1 MLLKYTLKHFFCKAA
16 SPYYVAWIVTITAL
30 CAVLG
35 GAERVVALPVSHYAE
50 HSVLSS
56 GYWYKISVTNSGIHE
71 ISYSRLRE
79 WGFTDPSRVRIYGYG
94 GAMLPETVSADDVD
108 DLPQIPVIHYNNRIL
123 FYAQG
128 TVSWWYDP
136 TLREMLH
143 RQNVYS
149 TAGYYFITESDVEA
163 VEPAPARLNGYTAG
177 EEIDVY
183 DGYTLHEQE
192 LASLSKSGRV
202 FLGEDFRYTQSQS
215 FSFSTPGIINNTLNV
230 EVAFGAKVVGS
241 GATLKLYHN
250 NRQVSTGS
258 GWNIGANS
266 DATYEFMKY
275 ISPDVDVTSTD
286 GSDVFT
292 VTYQPSGT
300 TVEAR
305 LDYIK
310 LQYKRSLQLYDGMVQ
325 FRNNDFPSGGTF
337 VIGNFNERCVVWDI
351 TTQYS
356 PQTVAVE
363 VADGKARFS
372 PAENLHDYVAFDPA
386 ASFPTPTGVGQL
398 SNQDLHGMA
407 TPDMVI
413 LAPRQFLSYADRV
426 AALHESVDSLK
437 VAVIDH
443 ELVFNEFSSGAPDAV
458 AYRRLLKMFYD
469 RSQAD
474 ASATKIKY
482 LLLFGRGFYDNRR
495 IISEVRNC
503 GYPTLLT
510 YQNPRSDNE
519 TYSYVCDDFFTY
531 LSDSVSTTNGMNKMS
546 ISVGRFPV
554 KSNSEAEVVVEKLY
568 KYVTQPNYGAWR
580 NQAILVADDGNSG
593 THMRQAESVESY
605 WKADRSDLV
614 VNKVYIDAYPE
625 SQTST
630 GRTYPDAKRRMMQLL
645 EEGQLVL
652 DYIGHANSVGW
663 TGEDLLNI
671 NDIRSMYLKNLPFMI
686 TATCDFSRYDS
697 EEVSGGEIFFLNEF
711 GGAIAL
717 FSSTRVA
724 WINENGRLNNALARY
739 LFDKDENGR
748 VYPIGEIIAN
758 AKNYI
763 TDLYLTNPGS
773 YHYPDSNKLVYA
785 LLGDPAM
792 RLGYPSYQ
800 AKVTRVNGKPI
811 GSDITL
817 EARSKVTIEGSVLTP
832 SGEPADDYY
841 GLVLVNVYDAAETTL
856 SNGYEDGVQVEF
868 KERSNKLFSGRA
880 NVDGGTF
887 TLSFTMPKETSFSNE
902 NGLISLYAYDAYG
915 REASG
920 STELVKIGG
929 SSARPQT
936 DTIGPDIQY
945 LYLNTSNFQN
955 GDIVNESPMLI
966 AAVADSSG
974 INISSSGIG
983 HVMTVTIDGR
993 TAYSDVS
1000 SYYTPDTTGM
1010 AGVIY
1015 YPLSGIAEGAHTL
1028 AFRVWDNEGN
1038 SSTATLDFVVQPG
1051 LEPEIYKIYADQN
1064 PARTSTNF
1072 YLEHDRP
1079 DGIVTV
1085 TVTVYNLMGMPVWQT
1100 EKEGRSDMFKTFPIT
1115 WDLTMSGGGRVP
1127 GGIYLYRAT
1136 ISTDNTHISTRSQ
1149 KLCVAPR

>member
-1 MLLKYTLKHFFCKAA
+1 MLLKYIVKHFFNKVA
-16 SPYYVAWIVTITAL
+16 SSYFVAMIATIAMV
-30 CAVLG
+30 CAIFP
-35 GAERVVALPVSHYAE
+35 GAERAVALPVSHYAA

-56 GYWYKISVTNSGIHE
+56 GYWYKIAVTGSGIYE
-71 ISYSRLRE
+71 ISYNQLRE

-94 GAMLPETVSADDVD
+94 GAMLPETVSPDDVD
-108 DLPQIPVIHYNNRIL
+108 DLPQIPVLHYNNRIL

-128 TVSWWYDP
+128 TVDWWYDP
-136 TLREMLH
+136 TLRKMLH
-143 RQNVYS
+143 RQNTYA
-149 TAGYYFITESDVEA
+149 TAGYYFITESDVQA
-163 VEPAPARLNGYTAG
+163 AEPAAAHLNSSTSG
-177 EEIDVY
+177 EEVDVY
-183 DGYTLHEQE
+183 DGYMLHEQE
-192 LASLSKSGRV
+192 LASLSKSGRI
-202 FLGEDFRYTQSQS
+202 FLGEDFRYSQTQR
-215 FSFSTPGIINNTLNV
+215 FSFSIPGIVNSTLRV
-230 EVAFGAKVVGS
+230 EVAFGANVTGG
-241 GATLKLYHN
+241 GATLRLYHN
-250 NRQVSTGS
+250 NKQISSGS
-258 GWNIGANS
+258 SWNMGANS
-266 DATYEFMKY
+266 DTYEFMKY
-275 ISPDVDVTSTD
+275 ITPSVDVTSDD
-286 GSDVFT
+286 GNDVFT
-292 VTYQPSGT
+292 ITYVPSGT

-310 LQYKRSLQLYDGMVQ
+310 LQYKRSLQLYDGVVQ

-337 VIGNFNERCVVWDI
+337 VIGNFNDRCIIWDI
-351 TTQYS
+351 TTQYQ
-356 PQTVAVE
+356 PQKVAATVSN
-363 VADGKARFS
+363 GKARFS
-372 PAENLHDYVAFDPA
+372 PVETQHDYIAFDPA
-386 ASFPTPTGVGQL
+386 ATFPSPTGVGTL
-398 SNQDLHGMA
+398 ANQDLHGMA

-426 AALHESVDSLK
+426 AALHESVDSFQ

-443 ELVFNEFSSGAPDAV
+443 ELVFNEFSSGTPDAV
-458 AYRRLLKMFYD
+458 AYRRLMKMFYD

-474 ASATKIKY
+474 TTARQIKY

-495 IISEVRNC
+495 IISEIRNC

-531 LSDSVSTTNGMNKMS
+531 LSDTVSTNNGLNKMC
-546 ISVGRFPV
+546 IAVGRFPV
-554 KSNSEAEVVVEKLY
+554 KSNSEADVVVEKLY

-614 VNKVYIDAYPE
+614 VNKVYTDAYPE
-625 SQTST
+625 EQTST

-671 NDIRSMYLKNLPFMI
+671 TDIRTMYLKNLPFMI

-697 EEVSGGEIFFLNEF
+697 EEESGGEIFFLNEF

-739 LFDKDENGR
+739 LFEKDKNGE
-748 VYPIGEIIAN
+748 VYPIGEIIAK

-763 TDLYLTNPGS
+763 TDLYFNNPDS

-792 RLGYPSYQ
+792 RLGYPSYN
-800 AKVTRVNGKPI
+800 ATVTRVNGIPI
-811 GSDITL
+811 GSADITL
-817 EARSKVTIEGSVLTP
+817 EARSKVSIEGKILTP
-832 SGEPADDYY
+832 EGEPANDYY
-841 GLVLVNVYDAAETTL
+841 GLVMVNVYDAEESTL
-856 SNGYEDGVQVEF
+856 SNGYDGGVQVEF

-880 NVDGGTF
+880 NVDGGVF
-887 TLSFTMPKETSFSNE
+887 KLSFTMPKETSFSNE
-902 NGLISLYAYDAYG
+902 SGLISLYAYDAYG

-920 STELVKIGG
+920 STEMIKIGG
-929 SSARPQT
+929 SSSHLQT
-936 DTIGPDIQY
+936 DTVGPDITY

-955 GDIVNESPMLI
+955 GDVVNESPMLI
-966 AAVADSSG
+966 AAVTDSSG
-974 INISSSGIG
+974 INVSTAGLG
-983 HVMTVTIDGR
+983 HAMTVTIDGR
-993 TAYSDVS
+993 TSYSDVS

-1010 AGVIY
+1010 AGVVY
-1015 YPLSGIAEGAHTL
+1015 YPLSSLKEGAHTL

-1038 SSTATLDFVVQPG
+1038 SSTATLDFTVQSG
-1051 LEPEIYKIYADQN
+1051 LEPEIYKVYADQN

-1072 YLEHDRP
+1072 YIEHDRP

-1085 TVTVYNLMGMPVWQT
+1085 TLTVYNLLGIPVWQAQ
-1100 EKEGRSDMFKTFPIT
+1100 KEGRSDMFKTFPIT